1 MYGGIKLHHQLR
13 NSTFLD
19 THIYPKALW
28 ACSRITNPTFEWEL
42 MSAGICSAAGTLS
55 AAALTCTGCSFSWQR
70 EAQVRKVLKDR
81 LVSFTSSEWL
91 RAPLCLAGMEQKGI
105 ICKVTLS
112 SQNLAARFLLCWQSM
127 GAADLGL
134 STQHSWRIHLKQ
146 EERYYSK
153 SEIDCFVYF

>member
-1 MYGGIKLHHQLR
+1 MYGGIKLPHQLR

-28 ACSRITNPTFEWEL
+28 ACSRITNPTFEWGL
-42 MSAGICSAAGTLS
+42 LSGGICSTAGTLS

-91 RAPLCLAGMEQKGI
+91 RAAVLCALLAWSRKELFAKSPWAPKIQPRTFCYADNGWVPQ
-105 ICKVTLS
+105 
-112 SQNLAARFLLCWQSM
+112 SQGWAH
-127 GAADLGL
+127 
-134 STQHSWRIHLKQ
+134 STAGESI
-146 EERYYSK
+146 
-153 SEIDCFVYF
+153 